1 LTSLYA
7 EIDALDNRID
17 GQKQQELYAA
27 VGRLVDAGTVWFLK
41 NVDET
46 PIGER
51 TAWLQ
56 EARKALEPKLAAL
69 LPDFMRGKLEERAHG
84 FFKAGAPTK
93 LADRLAMLDIAELIP
108 DVATVAS
115 QGKVDLIAAAKAFFA
130 VTETFR
136 ISRIE
141 EAVRSIAVTDYY
153 DGLAL
158 SRAADMIGGARRGIA
173 VSALSAFGKA
183 GQPVVAWLDA
193 GGERIARTRERLQAL
208 TEGGDI
214 TVSRLSVAS
223 GLMSDLTGQ

>member
-1 LTSLYA
+1 
-7 EIDALDNRID
+7 
-17 GQKQQELYAA
+17 
-27 VGRLVDAGTVWFLK
+27 
-41 NVDET
+41 
-46 PIGER
+46 
-51 TAWLQ
+51 
-56 EARKALEPKLAAL
+56 
-69 LPDFMRGKLEERAHG
+69 MRGKLEERAHG
-84 FFKAGAPTK
+84 FFKAGAPAK

-108 DVATVAS
+108 DVATVARQS
-115 QGKVDLIAAAKAFFA
+115 NVDLIAAAKAFFA

-183 GQPVVAWLDA
+183 GQPVGAWLDA

-223 GLMSDLTGQ
+223 GLMSDLTG